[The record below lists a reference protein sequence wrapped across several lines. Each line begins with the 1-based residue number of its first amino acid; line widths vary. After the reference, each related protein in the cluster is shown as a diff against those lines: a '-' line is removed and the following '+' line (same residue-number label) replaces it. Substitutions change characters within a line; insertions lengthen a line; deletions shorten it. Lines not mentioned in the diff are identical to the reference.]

1 MDNRSTL
8 ASSLGHLPVGSK
20 WTFDESVAQV
30 FDDMLARSIPSYP
43 LMRMCVF
50 DYATRILRDRDELIV
65 DLGASRGEAIASL
78 VSRYGDQHRYVAI
91 EIAPPMLD
99 ELRKRF
105 ADEIERKIVRVESWN
120 LKQGLPVE
128 HFAAR
133 AGVLL
138 SVLTLQFIPIEYRQ
152 RIIADVYTMLRPGG
166 ALILVEKV
174 LGAGAQ
180 IQALQVDAY
189 HDLKR
194 ANGYSTEE
202 VERKALALE
211 GVMVPLPAAWNEDM
225 LRRAGFRTFDCFY
238 RAHNFAGWIAIRD

>member
-1 MDNRSTL
+1 MDNR
-8 ASSLGHLPVGSK
+8 SSLGHLPAGSK

-30 FDDMLARSIPSYP
+30 FDDMLVRSIPSYP
-43 LMRMCVF
+43 QMRMCVF

-78 VSRYGDQHRYVAI
+78 VSRYGNRHRYVAL
-91 EIAPPMLD
+91 EIAPAMLA
-99 ELRKRF
+99 ELRERF
-105 ADEIERKIVRVESWN
+105 ANEIEGGIVRVESWD
-120 LKQGLPVE
+120 LKQGLPLQ
-128 HFAAR
+128 HFQAN
-133 AGVLL
+133 AGILL

-152 RIIADVYTMLRPGG
+152 RIVADAYRLLRSGG

-174 LGAGAQ
+174 LGAGAE
-180 IQALQVDAY
+180 IQELQVDAY

-211 GVMVPLPAAWNEDM
+211 GVMVPLTAPWNEDI